1 MKKFREQQWPAL
13 IAWLLVVVVAV
24 VTLPNVSALVRQ
36 NGAVRLPASVQ
47 SSVADRIAKKANG
60 NKNVRTYTAVFSN
73 GNRKLTAAQSERID
87 AALTALHSQKHLAV
101 QAVLAPNANAQT
113 KKQLIA
119 ADRTTQL
126 AQITVK
132 KAGTVKPQVEALTHQ
147 LKVAGVKTYV
157 NGVDA
162 LNDDF
167 STVTERGIQKT
178 EVIAIVFIF
187 VVLILVFRSPIVPV
201 ISLLNVGVAFI
212 TSLSIVM
219 NLAQHAGFP
228 ISNFTQ
234 VFLVVVLFGIGTDY
248 NILLYDYFKGELAK
262 GQSAQAAMRATR
274 RHGGRTVLYSGV
286 SVLIGFS
293 VLWLAKFSFYQ
304 SASAVAIGVLVLLP
318 VLLTLNMF
326 FMATLGERLFWPSKV
341 AGGSTSSRLWH
352 GLSKAALARPAVILA
367 AVFALAVPF
376 AATFGAEENFNNAD
390 ELPSSYPSKAGYVV
404 IQKHFSKGMTAP
416 ATVYIQSQSRLD
428 TPAKLAAI
436 DALTQYLQKEPGV
449 KTVASV
455 TEPGGTKITAMY
467 LKSQLATITQGLAAS
482 QKGLA
487 QIKAGLSGATTQLD
501 AANLGAS
508 VKQVQQ
514 LASGTQQLASGAKTL
529 DSGLGTYATGVQSAN
544 VAAGQLASG
553 ATKTASGAKAVASG
567 SQAVASGATQV
578 ASGAKTAAAG
588 AGQTATG
595 STQAA
600 TGAKAAAAGAASI
613 ATNSA
618 RLATGAQTAASGSA
632 TLAAGVT
639 TLTQQLPAL
648 TSKLTQLQTG
658 TGTMSAGMQ
667 TLESKV
673 DQLAKLA
680 DSMSAMM
687 PLITA
692 ATKGQLSA
700 EAITELQTAVTQLTA
715 GAKTMND
722 QVTAFTATLPALSGK
737 VTQLTT
743 GTQALATGT
752 KNLADGTD
760 QLASGATQL
769 ASANAQL
776 ASAGTRLATANTV
789 LASGLNRVSTGA
801 AQVATGAQTLDA
813 GASQVATADTQLAQG
828 TDQLHAGTQK
838 LAGNNQALTTGAQ
851 TLAAGNTK
859 VNAGVQQ
866 MKTQMSGLVAQVGQL
881 QTGLKTATKGLGTL
895 QSGNKAMRQYLGG
908 LQSSYLGSAFY
919 LPQSSID
926 AKAFAPALAAY
937 MAAGR
942 KITTLTVVFKGDPNS
957 SATDRQFTTLKRD
970 LSAELKHGKLAGATV
985 AVGGQTAQDHDLRQ
999 LANGDFTRTAAIMVI
1014 GIGLALIVVTQSLLQ
1029 PLTIIGTL
1037 LAAYVSAM
1045 GLTRL
1050 VSAHVLGRA
1059 MLTWNTPFFTFIMLM
1074 ALGVDYSIFL
1084 MIRYKDDAAEPD
1096 LKSRMLKAATAIGA
1110 VVVSAAII
1118 LGGTFAALMPSG
1130 VTTLIQVALG
1140 VIFGLVILVIILP
1153 LTMSALIS
1161 LTDWHERREHATH

>member
-1 MKKFREQQWPAL
+1 M
-13 IAWLLVVVVAV
+13 IAWLLIVIVAV

-36 NGAVRLPASVQ
+36 KGAVTLPASVQ

-73 GNRKLTAAQSERID
+73 GSHKLTAAQSERID
-87 AALTALHSQKHLAV
+87 AALTALHSQKHLNV
-101 QAVLAPNANAQT
+101 QTVLAPNANAQT

-132 KAGTVKPQVEALTHQ
+132 KTGTVKPQVAALTHQ

-157 NGVDA
+157 TGVDA

-262 GQSAQAAMRATR
+262 GQSAQDAMRATR
-274 RHGGRTVLYSGV
+274 HHGGRTVLYSGV

-376 AATFGAEENFNNAD
+376 AATFGAEENFNSAD

-416 ATVYIQSQSRLD
+416 ATIYIQSQSRLD

-514 LASGTQQLASGAKTL
+514 LAAGTQQLASGAKTL
-529 DSGLGTYATGVQSAN
+529 NRGLGTYTTGVQSAN

-553 ATKTASGAKAVASG
+553 ATKTAGGAKAVASG
-567 SQAVASGATQV
+567 GQAVVSGATQV

-588 AGQTATG
+588 AGQTAT
-595 STQAA
+595 
-600 TGAKAAAAGAASI
+600 
-613 ATNSA
+613 
-618 RLATGAQTAASGSA
+618 GSA

-648 TSKLTQLQTG
+648 TSKLTQLQAG

-667 TLESKV
+667 TLQSKV

-700 EAITELQTAVTQLTA
+700 AAITELQTAVTQLTA
-715 GAKTMND
+715 GAQTMND

-752 KNLADGTD
+752 KNLAGGTN
-760 QLASGATQL
+760 QLAAGATQL

-776 ASAGTRLATANTV
+776 ASAGTRLAAANTV
-789 LASGLNRVSTGA
+789 LASGLNQVSTGA

-813 GASQVATADTQLAQG
+813 GASQVASANTQLAQG
-828 TDQLHAGTQK
+828 AGQLHAGTQK
-838 LAGNNQALTTGAQ
+838 LAGSSQALTAGAQ

-866 MKTQMSGLVAQVGQL
+866 MKTQMSGLVDQVGQL
-881 QTGLKTATKGLGTL
+881 QAGLKTATKGLGTL
-895 QSGNKAMRQYLGG
+895 QGGNKAMRQYLGG
-908 LQSSYLGSAFY
+908 LQGSYLGSAFY

-942 KITTLTVVFKGDPNS
+942 KITTLTVVFTGDPNS

-985 AVGGQTAQDHDLRQ
+985 AIGGQTAQDHDLRQ

-1029 PLTIIGTL
+1029 PLNIIGTL

-1084 MIRYKDDAAEPD
+1084 MIRYKDNAAEPD

-1140 VIFGLVILVIILP
+1140 VIFGLVILVIVLP

-1161 LTDWHERREHATH
+1161 LTDWHERREHAIH

>member
-1 MKKFREQQWPAL
+1 M
-13 IAWLLVVVVAV
+13 IAWLLIVVVAV

-36 NGAVRLPASVQ
+36 NGAVTLPASAQ
-47 SSVADRIAKKANG
+47 SSVADRISKTANG
-60 NKNVRTYTAVFSN
+60 NKNVRAYTAVFSN
-73 GNRKLTAAQSERID
+73 GNRKLTAAQSARIA
-87 AALTALHSQKHLAV
+87 AALAALHSQKHLTV
-101 QAVLAPNANAQT
+101 QSVLAPSANAQT
-113 KKQLIA
+113 KKKLIA

-132 KAGTVKPQVEALTHQ
+132 KTGTVKPQVEALTHQ

-157 NGVDA
+157 TGVDA

-219 NLAQHAGFP
+219 NLAQYTGFP

-248 NILLYDYFKGELAK
+248 NILLYDYFKGELAA
-262 GQSAQAAMRATR
+262 GRSAYDAMRATR

-326 FMATLGERLFWPSKV
+326 FMATLGPRLFWPSKV

-376 AATFGAEENFNNAD
+376 AATFGAEENFNSAD

-404 IQKHFSKGMTAP
+404 IQQHFSKGMTAP
-416 ATVYIQSQSRLD
+416 ATIYIQSKSRLD

-455 TEPGGTKITAMY
+455 TEPGGTKIDAMY
-467 LKSQLATITQGLAAS
+467 LRSQLATITQGLAAS

-487 QIKAGLSGATTQLD
+487 QIKAGLSGATDQ
-501 AANLGAS
+501 LGAADVS
-508 VKQVQQ
+508 GSIKQVQS
-514 LASGTQQLASGAKTL
+514 LAAGTQQLASGAETL
-529 DSGLGTYATGVQSAN
+529 NAGLSTYAAGVQSAN
-544 VAAGQLASG
+544 AATGQLAAG
-553 ATKTASGAKAVASG
+553 ATQTAGGAN
-567 SQAVASGATQV
+567 QV
-578 ASGAKTAAAG
+578 ASGAKTAATG

-595 STQAA
+595 SSQAA
-600 TGAKAAAAGAASI
+600 AGAKAAATGAASV
-613 ATNSA
+613 AANSA
-618 RLATGAQTAASGSA
+618 KLAEGAKTAASGA
-632 TLAAGVT
+632 DALNAGVT

-648 TSKLTQLQTG
+648 TTGLTQLQTG
-658 TGTMSAGMQ
+658 TGTISAGMQ
-667 TLESKV
+667 TLQSKV
-673 DQLAKLA
+673 DQLVTLA
-680 DSMSAMM
+680 DSMSSMM

-700 EAITELQTAVTQLTA
+700 DSIAALQTAVGQLTT
-715 GAKTMND
+715 GTQTMND
-722 QVTAFTATLPALSGK
+722 QVTAFTKTLPTLTGK
-737 VTQLTT
+737 VTQLTAGT
-743 GTQALATGT
+743 QQLASGTQALANG
-752 KNLADGTD
+752 AD

-776 ASAGTRLATANTV
+776 AAADDKIASANTV
-789 LASGLNRVSTGA
+789 LAGGLN
-801 AQVATGAQTLDA
+801 QVAGGATKV
-813 GASQVATADTQLAQG
+813 ASANTQLAQG
-828 TDQLHAGTQK
+828 AGKLQAGTQK
-838 LAGNNQALTTGAQ
+838 LAGSSAALTTGAQ
-851 TLAAGNTK
+851 SLATGNAHA
-859 VNAGVQQ
+859 NAGVQQ
-866 MKTQMSGLVAQVGQL
+866 MTSKLSGLVDQVDQL
-881 QTGLKTATKGLGTL
+881 QDGLKTATKGLGTL
-895 QSGNKAMRQYLGG
+895 QTGNQAMRQYLGG
-908 LQSSYLGSAFY
+908 LRRSYIGDAFY
-919 LPQSSID
+919 LPQASIA
-926 AKAFAPALAAY
+926 AKAFQPSLAAY
-937 MAAGR
+937 MADGR

-957 SATDRQFTTLKRD
+957 STTDRQFTTLKRD
-970 LSAELKHGKLAGATV
+970 LAAQLRHGRLAGATV
-985 AVGGQTAQDHDLRQ
+985 AIGGQTAQDHDLRQ
-999 LANGDFTRTAAIMVI
+999 LANGDFTRTATIMVI

-1050 VSAHVLGRA
+1050 VSAHLLGRA

-1084 MIRYKDDAAEPD
+1084 MIRYKDDAVEPD
-1096 LKSRMLKAATAIGA
+1096 LKARMQKAATAIGA

-1118 LGGTFAALMPSG
+1118 LAGTFAALMPSG

-1140 VIFGLVILVIILP
+1140 VIFGLAILVIILP
-1153 LTMSALIS
+1153 LTLSALIS
-1161 LTDWHERREHATH
+1161 LTDWHERREHAGTTH